1 MRVRFVD
8 HYNFVDGDRW
18 ITVHPNGK
26 DDKGTPV
33 KLDAETG
40 EVKAGMGGKFNG
52 RHISAV
58 PKRGREEQ
66 HGAQAKIDRQHAIEK
81 GWKPEERKQSQQQE
95 LEKQENKQNKEFPEK
110 LTVEQR
116 QAIYKW
122 KDDVIPT
129 LGYTINEN
137 SSMLSLFD
145 YEFPDVELLK
155 LRDGDEAKNQMKMEI
170 GLRVLRG
177 DYEYLNNKLNYFEK
191 ENGFSLENEP
201 QVLKLKKI
209 MAKLKSDL
217 EDRLNKIK
225 RGTNLTDEQ
234 IAKLPS
240 DVNPSSLSKTRQGK
254 AMDSDTAIGQIYKPS
269 TNPNFISRPSFRKN
283 CQTCV
288 VAMEARM
295 RGYDVQ
301 AKAKS
306 EVNKFL
312 SYRTNLAWYDPKT
325 GKHPEYIKIDEDV
338 SPETYIDSLLSVT
351 EDGGRYSIEWAWN
364 YSDAHIISMQ
374 RENGVLKF
382 QDPQSGEK
390 YSSKSF
396 LEYLQYHR
404 ARLGTTKLIHLNGLA
419 FNKELCDNILT
430 KGRRK

>member
-8 HYNFVDGDRW
+8 HYSFIDGDRW

-26 DDKGTPV
+26 ENKGTPV
-33 KLDAETG
+33 KLDGSTG
-40 EVKAGMGGKFNG
+40 EVLAGMGGRFNG

-81 GWKPEERKQSQQQE
+81 GWKPEERKQSQHQE

-177 DYEYLNNKLNYFEK
+177 DYEYLNNKLNHFEK

-201 QVLKLKKI
+201 QVLKIKKI

-234 IAKLPS
+234 IAELPKQIQPAILAKS
-240 DVNPSSLSKTRQGK
+240 RRGE
-254 AMDSDTAIGQIYKPS
+254 AMDSTKATGGKTPPD
-269 TNPNFISRPSFRKN
+269 TNPNLFSRKSFTKN

-295 RGYDVQ
+295 RGYNVQ
-301 AKAKS
+301 AKEKG
-306 EVNKFL
+306 EVNRLL
-312 SYRTNLAWYDPKT
+312 SYRTNLAWYDTKT
-325 GKHPEYIKIDEDV
+325 GKHPEYIEIDKDV
-338 SPETYIDSLLSVT
+338 TPDNYIDKLLSIT
-351 EDGGRYSIEWAWN
+351 EDGHRYTIEWSWDSRN
-364 YSDAHIISMQ
+364 GHIISMQ
-374 RENGVLKF
+374 KENGRLKL
-382 QDPQSGEK
+382 QDPQTGRVYDEEL
-390 YSSKSF
+390 F
-396 LEYLQYHR
+396 LRYLNR
-404 ARLGTTKLIHLNGLA
+404 GGARLETTKLLRIDGLA
-419 FNKELCDNILT
+419 FNMGLCDNILT
-430 KGRRK
+430 KGRKK